1 VRKNPLDASRGEV
14 KLWSYAHAAYSM
26 VQTVSQAASVRGTV
40 TLPADKSISHRS
52 ALLAA
57 LGTGESQVHNFP
69 RSADPLSTLACVRA
83 LGVEAAWDDEGGLRV
98 RGRGLEGLRP
108 PSAPLDCGN
117 SGTTMRL
124 LTGMM
129 AGQTFGSV
137 LTGDESLRQRPME
150 RIADPLRAMGA
161 RIELRSGHA
170 PIRVRPHRPGLR
182 PIEYRLPVASA
193 QVKSCVLLAGL
204 YASGETVVIEST
216 PSRDHTERMLGLEVQ
231 EVGGERHILV
241 EEAHTVP
248 AAHWWVPGDFSGA
261 AFFLVAGTLV
271 PDSELRLEDVG
282 LNPSRTALLEV
293 LEGMG
298 ADITIENERV
308 QGSEPV
314 GDLTVRSAELSGIDV
329 GGRLIPNLIDEIPVI
344 AVAAACATG
353 RTEIR
358 DAEELRVKET
368 DRLHAMAENL
378 RVLGVEVKERED
390 GLIIDGNGPN
400 LLGGTVESYDDHRI
414 AMAMGVAGLVAHGT
428 TTVTDAE
435 CARVS
440 FPGFW
445 DELSRL
451 AST

>member
-1 VRKNPLDASRGEV
+1 MA
-14 KLWSYAHAAYSM
+14 
-26 VQTVSQAASVRGTV
+26 QTVSQAASLRGTV
-40 TLPADKSISHRS
+40 VLPADKSISHRS
-52 ALLAA
+52 AILSA
-57 LGTGESQVHNFP
+57 LGDGRSHVYNFP
-69 RSADPLSTLACVRA
+69 RSADPLSTLGCVRE
-83 LGVEAAWDDEGGLRV
+83 LGVRAERDEEGVLVVHGH
-98 RGRGLEGLRP
+98 GTDGLRP
-108 PSAPLDCGN
+108 PSEPLDCGN

-124 LTGMM
+124 LSGVM
-129 AGQTFGSV
+129 AGQKFGSV
-137 LTGDESLRQRPME
+137 LTGDESLRQRPMG
-150 RIADPLRAMGA
+150 RIADPLEAMSA
-161 RIELRSGHA
+161 RVSLRDGHA
-170 PIRVRPHRPGLR
+170 PIRVRGVQSGLT

-204 YASGETVVIEST
+204 YANGQTVVIEST

-241 EEAHTVP
+241 EENHTVP
-248 AAHWWVPGDFSGA
+248 ATDWSVPGDFSGA
-261 AFFLVAGTLV
+261 AFFLVAGSLV
-271 PDSELRLEDVG
+271 PDSELHLDDVG
-282 LNPSRTALLEV
+282 LNPSRTALLDV
-293 LEGMG
+293 LDGMG
-298 ADITIENERV
+298 ADITVENERV

-314 GDLTVRSAELSGIDV
+314 GDITVRSAELSGIDV

-368 DRLHAMAENL
+368 DRLHAMAKNL
-378 RVLGVEVKERED
+378 QALGAEVQERED

-400 LLGGTVESYDDHRI
+400 LLGGTVQSYDDHRI

-428 TTVTDAE
+428 TTITDAE

-445 DELSRL
+445 DELSRV
-451 AST
+451 ASS

>member
-1 VRKNPLDASRGEV
+1 
-14 KLWSYAHAAYSM
+14 M
-26 VQTVSQAASVRGTV
+26 VQTIPKAASLRGRV
-40 TLPADKSISHRS
+40 SLPADKSISHRS
-52 ALLAA
+52 AILSA
-57 LGTGESQVHNFP
+57 LGAGRSHVYNFP
-69 RSADPLSTLACVRA
+69 GSADPQSTLDCVRG
-83 LGVEAAWDDEGGLRV
+83 LGIEVGRNADGVLVVRGQGLR
-98 RGRGLEGLRP
+98 GLRP
-108 PSAPLDCGN
+108 PDAPLNCGN

-124 LTGMM
+124 LSGVL
-129 AGQTFGSV
+129 AGQRFGSV
-137 LTGDESLRQRPME
+137 LTGDASLQQRPME
-150 RIADPLRAMGA
+150 RIADPLKVMGA
-161 RIELRSGHA
+161 RLDLRDGHA
-170 PIRVRPHRPGLR
+170 PIRVRAARSGLD

-204 YASGETVVIEST
+204 YANGRTVVIETT

-231 EVGGERHILV
+231 EVGGERHIVV
-241 EEAHTVP
+241 EDDHTVP
-248 AAHWWVPGDFSGA
+248 AANWSVPGDFSGA

-271 PDSELRLEDVG
+271 PDSELHLDDVG
-282 LNPSRTALLEV
+282 LNPSRTALLDV
-293 LEGMG
+293 LDGMG

-314 GDLTVRSAELSGIDV
+314 GDITVRSAELSGIEV

-368 DRLHAMAENL
+368 DRLHALAQNL
-378 RVLGVEVKERED
+378 QALGADVQERED

-400 LLGGTVESYDDHRI
+400 LLGTSVRSYDDHRI

-428 TTVTDAE
+428 TTVADAE

-440 FPGFW
+440 FPDFW
-445 DELSRL
+445 DELARVM
-451 AST
+451 ST

>member
-1 VRKNPLDASRGEV
+1 
-14 KLWSYAHAAYSM
+14 M

-40 TLPADKSISHRS
+40 TLPSDKSIAHRS

-57 LGTGESQVHNFP
+57 LGAGESQVHNFP
-69 RSADPLSTLACVRA
+69 RSADPLSTLDCVRA
-83 LGVEAAWDDEGGLRV
+83 LGVEATRDEEGVLSVQG
-98 RGRGLEGLRP
+98 RGREGLRP

-124 LTGMM
+124 LTGIM

-161 RIELRSGHA
+161 RIDLRSGHA
-170 PIRVRPHRPGLR
+170 PIRVRPHRSGLR

-204 YASGETVVIEST
+204 YASGQTVVIEST

-241 EEAHTVP
+241 EETHTVP

-271 PDSELRLEDVG
+271 PDSELRLENVG

-329 GGRLIPNLIDEIPVI
+329 GGRLIPNLIDEIPII

-378 RVLGVEVKERED
+378 RVLGAEVQERED
-390 GLIIDGNGPN
+390 GLLIDGNGPN
-400 LLGGTVESYDDHRI
+400 LLGGTVQSYDDHRI

-445 DELSRL
+445 DELSRV
-451 AST
+451 ASS